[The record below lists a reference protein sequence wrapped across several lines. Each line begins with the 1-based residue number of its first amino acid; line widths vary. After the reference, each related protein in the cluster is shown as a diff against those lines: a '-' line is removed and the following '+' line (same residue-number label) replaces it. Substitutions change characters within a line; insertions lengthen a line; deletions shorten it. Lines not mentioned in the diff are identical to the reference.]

1 MKTAKTRD
9 LLIAYKKG
17 GMRAVIQYVSNEE
30 LEFKEGTWVAKAKNL
45 IEHNCWRSLEEE
57 INLIIY
63 KFSLNDDKIKEEPG
77 GEDS

>member
-9 LLIAYKKG
+9 LLSAYMKG
-17 GMRAVIQYVSNEE
+17 GMAAVTKYVSNQD
-30 LEFKEGTWVAKAKNL
+30 LEFKEGTWVNKAKNL

-63 KFSLNDDKIKEEPG
+63 KFTLNDGEIEEEPG